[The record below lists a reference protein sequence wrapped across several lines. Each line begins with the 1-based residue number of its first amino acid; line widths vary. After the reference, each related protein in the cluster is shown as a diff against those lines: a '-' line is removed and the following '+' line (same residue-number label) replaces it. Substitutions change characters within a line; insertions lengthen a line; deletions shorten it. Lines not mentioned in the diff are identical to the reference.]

1 MIGGKWYSVMDPKSA
16 LLILEP
22 LSGVVPIK
30 HIKMIDWRK
39 QVYLSK
45 HLWYGVVFQVNDQGR
60 CAHLTEV
67 EYDCQDHNH
76 YY

>member
-1 MIGGKWYSVMDPKSA
+1 MIGGKWYSVMYPKSA

-22 LSGVVPIK
+22 SGVVPIK
-30 HIKMIDWRK
+30 YIKMIDWRK

-45 HLWYGVVFQVNDQGR
+45 HLWYGAAFQVNDQGR
-60 CAHLTEV
+60 CTHLTEV
-67 EYDCQDHNH
+67 EYNCQDHNH